1 MKKKIIIIS
10 ICVLLVALLCI
21 YFLTRP
27 NVLGNINQTFIDKE
41 TGSSD
46 ISFYAESGDRI
57 KFSFKSEIESGILE
71 IILCDSNGDVVY
83 ELDRA
88 KELETFF
95 TFEKADKYF
104 LKSEYSD
111 FIGKYSITVYKMD

>member
-1 MKKKIIIIS
+1 MKKKIIIIC
-10 ICVLLVALLCI
+10 IFALLIVLLSA

-46 ISFYAESGDRI
+46 ISFSAESGDRI
-57 KFSFKSEIESGILE
+57 KFSYKSDMKSGNLE
-71 IILCDSNGDVVY
+71 IKLYDSNSDVIY

-95 TFEKADKYF
+95 TFQKSDEYF